1 MADGPEDAVVSNVDA
16 SGLTATTDLGL
27 RYVHVRADVAG
38 HLFQEAVARA
48 QASLAHLL
56 TFDRQVGDV
65 QASMKDASSKDD
77 AVAAYAKFLMAQGEL
92 DRAFRAGATG
102 VVLAVAA
109 AEAQANDWA
118 HDGGGWHGHEDGY
131 PVQQKLQLLA
141 ERDGHD
147 LPLGEGILHE
157 LAQVVRSR
165 KELVHASGAVRVL
178 GLTAHEVVEPSRA
191 MSLDARRACWTVRRS
206 LVNVARLLGYD
217 LPPYLAYCPPCPP
230 ESDTGWSGAVVMTGA
245 RDDPDFPPI
254 RARSDE
260 SGGGG
265 PGPSIAP

>member
-1 MADGPEDAVVSNVDA
+1 
-16 SGLTATTDLGL
+16 
-27 RYVHVRADVAG
+27 
-38 HLFQEAVARA
+38 
-48 QASLAHLL
+48 
-56 TFDRQVGDV
+56 
-65 QASMKDASSKDD
+65 
-77 AVAAYAKFLMAQGEL
+77 MAQGEL

-118 HDGGGWHGHEDGY
+118 QNGGGWHGHEDGY

-141 ERDGHD
+141 GRGGHD
-147 LPLGEGILHE
+147 LALGEGILHE

-217 LPPYLAYCPPCPP
+217 PPPYLA
-230 ESDTGWSGAVVMTGA
+230 
-245 RDDPDFPPI
+245 
-254 RARSDE
+254 
-260 SGGGG
+260 
-265 PGPSIAP
+265 